1 MKHETNL
8 EVKKFSLILIKIEVI
23 IFVTYQLKLSL

>member
-1 MKHETNL
+1 MKRETNL
-8 EVKKFSLILIKIEVI
+8 EVKKFSLILINIAVR